1 MLMKICK
8 HATRGDVIS
17 AESHLPCYT
26 MYLRDL
32 SWFQKG
38 IRDAGESCS
47 DVKGENEGAPVAVVR
62 FPIVE
67 LCASA
72 SHRRH
77 RWGVVCRKRIEEKES
92 KKSDADMKERRRG
105 DEKKRRMQL

>member
-67 LCASA
+67 LCASLDIDLYA
-72 SHRRH
+72 RSEVERQIE
-77 RWGVVCRKRIEEKES
+77 WYNDIVERI
-92 KKSDADMKERRRG
+92 MI
-105 DEKKRRMQL
+105 DEIPNQKLY